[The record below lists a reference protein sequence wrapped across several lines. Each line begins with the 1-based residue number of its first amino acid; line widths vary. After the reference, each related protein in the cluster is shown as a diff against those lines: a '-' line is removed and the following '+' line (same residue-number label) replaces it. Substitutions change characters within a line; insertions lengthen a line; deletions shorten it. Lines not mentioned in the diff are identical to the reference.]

1 MTWWLVPLI
10 LVVIGAGTLTGLNI
24 NNVFSGRQGR
34 GLTHFFKH
42 HLDVETKPLDSVPV
56 SISPEETSINRQPLG
71 NINDIVENSPEAST
85 KEPSFAIAAL
95 ENGVVT
101 ELVYNL
107 ATADKPLNGR
117 LNIFQTD
124 VWDNQRGEFDALDP
138 EIKWRLTQVYTDMFL
153 ANNVVR
159 LTKELGGDNKN
170 MVASYL
176 ELKSKIAE
184 NLQQVL
190 PSIKSALN

>member
-1 MTWWLVPLI
+1 MI
-10 LVVIGAGTLTGLNI
+10 
-24 NNVFSGRQGR
+24 
-34 GLTHFFKH
+34 
-42 HLDVETKPLDSVPV
+42 
-56 SISPEETSINRQPLG
+56 
-71 NINDIVENSPEAST
+71 
-85 KEPSFAIAAL
+85 
-95 ENGVVT
+95 
-101 ELVYNL
+101 
-107 ATADKPLNGR
+107 
-117 LNIFQTD
+117 
-124 VWDNQRGEFDALDP
+124 DP